1 MGASYPGV
9 NMTATPLPFYWGN
22 SETHGLTIRKGD
34 ETIAQTKDAGE
45 AYAFALALML
55 GQEAISGQQIPDMAA
70 RVGITINA
78 LELVLSQIN
87 KEDTP

>member
-1 MGASYPGV
+1 
-9 NMTATPLPFYWGN
+9 MTDTPLAFYWGH
-22 SETHGLTIRKGD
+22 SETHGLTIRKGN
-34 ETIAQTKDAGE
+34 ETIAQTKDAAE

-55 GQEAISGQQIPDMAA
+55 GQETIAGQPIPDMAA